1 MTLSRIRCRE
11 RRDFDFGLYDNQL
24 FLQKERKEKKM
35 SRILTAIGLAAV
47 CALASANTAQVI
59 ADLEAKLADA
69 QARAGV
75 TINRSARD
83 ATV

>member
-1 MTLSRIRCRE
+1 
-11 RRDFDFGLYDNQL
+11 
-24 FLQKERKEKKM
+24 M

-83 ATV
+83 ATM